1 MINVRDCREE
11 KIRFALCKTWEK
23 IMTLV
28 WRWGIKATHKKYC
41 ILQRN
46 MVRRMHSCQGS
57 AKMINFRD
65 LPRGK
70 NPVCIVRNRGKNH
83 DHDACLASGIRAT
96 HKNIVFYKGI

>member
-28 WRWGIKATHKKYC
+28 WRRGIKATHKKYC

-46 MVRRMHSCQGS
+46 IVRRMHSCQGS

-83 DHDACLASGIRAT
+83 DACLASGIRAT
-96 HKNIVFYKGI
+96 HKNIVFYKAI

>member
-11 KIRFALCKTWEK
+11 KIRFTLCKTWEK

-28 WRWGIKATHKKYC
+28 WRRGIRATHKKYC

-57 AKMINFRD
+57 TKVINFRD

-70 NPVCIVRNRGKNH
+70 K
-83 DHDACLASGIRAT
+83 SGLHCAKPR
-96 HKNIVFYKGI
+96 KKS